1 MSGAYLSTAHLGFFV
16 KDMSAG
22 KGYLALAAMIV
33 GNWKPFYAMFA
44 CLSFSILFAI
54 KDKPEISEILKDF
67 VPVKLLDSILEMS
80 PYILTVIILAGF
92 VGKAIAPK
100 AIGKPFSKEK

>member
-1 MSGAYLSTAHLGFFV
+1 MECGQGGFW
-16 KDMSAG
+16 G
-22 KGYLALAAMIV
+22 
-33 GNWKPFYAMFA
+33 
-44 CLSFSILFAI
+44 LSFSILFTI

-67 VPVKLLDSILEMS
+67 VPIKLLDSLLEMS

-92 VGKAIAPK
+92 VGKAVAPK